1 MSSVTGAAAV
11 GIDLGGTKIAAG
23 LVGEDGV
30 VTERFTVPTV
40 PSRGP
45 ASVVA
50 DLINIISNLQ
60 DRAKSQGVEVN
71 GVGVATAGAVDPERG
86 VLVAVTDALPGFE
99 SFALR
104 QELERSV
111 LANVAV
117 LNDVHAMA
125 LGEQHFGVGRQG
137 KDVLYVAVGT
147 GVGGA
152 MTRSGALVLGA
163 HGFAGDI
170 GHVLVDSSP
179 SARRCPCGRNG
190 HLEAYVSG
198 PALASEYQRQVGNAG
213 LERDLRPVAERAG
226 YGDTQAK
233 DILREGGE
241 LLGRTIGGIVN
252 LLNPDLVVFGGGL
265 LDLSDGLFWDHV
277 VDRLRNEVRVSAA
290 PRVERAQLGGDAAIV
305 GAAAAGRRDLGAF
318 LYGAAQPN
326 STEPSIAGR
335 QHAYLDHLTTRTPL
349 VP

>member
-1 MSSVTGAAAV
+1 VAV

-23 LVGEDGV
+23 LVGDDGT
-30 VTERFTVPTV
+30 VTERITVPTTA
-40 PSRGP
+40 SLGP
-45 ASVVA
+45 ASVVT
-50 DLINIISNLQ
+50 DLIKIISNLQ
-60 DRAKSQGVEVN
+60 DRARRQGVEVK
-71 GVGVATAGAVDPERG
+71 GIGVASAGAVDPERG

-99 SFALR
+99 SFPLR
-104 QELERSV
+104 RELERLA
-111 LANVAV
+111 LANIAV

-125 LGEQHFGVGRQG
+125 LGEQHFGVGRRA

-170 GHVLVDSSP
+170 GHVLIDSSP

-198 PALASEYQRQVGNAG
+198 PALASEYHRQGGKVG
-213 LERDLRPVAERAG
+213 LEGDLRPVAERAG

-233 DILREGGE
+233 DILREGGQ

-252 LLNPDLVVFGGGL
+252 LLNPELVVFGGGL
-265 LDLSDGLFWDHV
+265 LDLTDGLFWDHV
-277 VDRLRNEVRVSAA
+277 ADRLRKEVRVSVA

-305 GAAAAGRRDLGAF
+305 GAAVAGRANLGAF
-318 LYGAAQPN
+318 LYGPTQGDQQGFPSLAN
-326 STEPSIAGR
+326 SRPASI
-335 QHAYLDHLTTRTPL
+335 T
-349 VP
+349 